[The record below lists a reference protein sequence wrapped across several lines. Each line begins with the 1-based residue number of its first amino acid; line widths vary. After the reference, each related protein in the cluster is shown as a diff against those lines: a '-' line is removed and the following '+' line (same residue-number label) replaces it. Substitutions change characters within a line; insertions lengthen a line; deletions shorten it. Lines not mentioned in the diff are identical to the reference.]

1 MPDFGQKWV
10 KYLVNRENKDEA
22 KIQSKKRNIK
32 ISRRFSKEGGIG
44 VEFQSLNQVRSI
56 PHLEIVR
63 CSHRGKNNQA
73 HEK

>member
-1 MPDFGQKWV
+1 MKL
-10 KYLVNRENKDEA
+10 KYRA
-22 KIQSKKRNIK
+22 KKGTRDPEQGIK

-44 VEFQSLNQVRSI
+44 VEFQSLNQVKRL
-56 PHLEIVR
+56 PHPEIVR